1 MKTGFQVETDFYR
14 AVKNTELYRKIKGD
28 VYRDGLRP
36 RDSKKDDIVI
46 RLTALSVGQLQEG
59 VLTILVFVPDIEMS
73 GVGNLKRDINR
84 LSKFE
89 DLGAKAVEEIRKELK
104 DEYNEVK
111 LQTGIQSYPDS
122 NEEHFVSI
130 RIQFQVLNKD
140 Y

>member
-1 MKTGFQVETDFYR
+1 MKTGFQVETDFFR